1 MEFQIFLCLF
11 LVDGLIMLKKSKK
24 AIKSHGFTLIELL
37 VVIAIIAILIGLL
50 LPAVQKVREAAARA
64 TCSNNIKQWSL
75 AIHNYHSTYGSF
87 MPASY
92 ANPNRIAWPVYL
104 WPYVEMENAAK
115 KYDFNVG
122 FWQPN
127 NTIVNT
133 HNGICSTSTKVYFCG
148 SNRQDAKWQG
158 DQYWRARGSYV
169 LNWGPVRMPAQGALP
184 AANAPWGYTDGV
196 SWNKPRISKLDGFTD
211 GTSNTLAFSEVLMH
225 DNDAAADFRGDMIN
239 DDNQCG
245 RFMTIDTPNSG
256 IDEMTGWCVNDPVN
270 KLPCINSGNG
280 KIAARSKHTGGV
292 NVGFCDGSIRF
303 VSNSIPLV
311 TWQALSTMNGSEVF
325 DPNY

>member
-1 MEFQIFLCLF
+1 M
-11 LVDGLIMLKKSKK
+11 VKS
-24 AIKSHGFTLIELL
+24 ARIIRGFTLIELL

-75 AIHNYHSTYGSF
+75 AIHNYHATYGTF
-87 MPASY
+87 MPASL
-92 ANPNRIAWPVYL
+92 ANPQRISWPIFL
-104 WPYVEMENAAK
+104 WPYVEMENSAK
-115 KYDFNVG
+115 MYNRNVG
-122 FWQPN
+122 FWEPN
-127 NTIVNT
+127 NTITST
-133 HNGICSTSTKVYFCG
+133 HNGVCSSSSKVYFCG
-148 SNRQDAKWQG
+148 SNRPDAKWQG

-169 LNWGPVRMPAQGALP
+169 LNWGPVRMPAVLP
-184 AANAPWGYTDGV
+184 LSGGNSPWGFTDGV
-196 SWNKPRISKLDGFTD
+196 TRASPRISKLDSFTD

-256 IDEMTGWCVNDPVN
+256 VDELRSPYCVNDVAN
-270 KLPCINSGNG
+270 KMPCTTSNNG
-280 KIAARSKHTGGV
+280 KISARSKHTGGV

>member
-1 MEFQIFLCLF
+1 M
-11 LVDGLIMLKKSKK
+11 
-24 AIKSHGFTLIELL
+24 IKNRKIIRGFTLIELL

-75 AIHNYHSTYGSF
+75 AIHNYHSTFGTF

-92 ANPNRIAWPVYL
+92 ANPNRISWPIFL

-115 KYDFNVG
+115 KYDFNLG
-122 FWQPN
+122 FWQAN
-127 NTIVNT
+127 NIIQNT
-133 HNGICSTSTKVYFCG
+133 HTGICSASSKVYFCG

-158 DQYWRARGSYV
+158 DTYYRARGSYV
-169 LNWGPVRMPAQGALP
+169 INWGTVRMPLLGALP
-184 AANAPWGYTDGV
+184 AANAPWGFTDG
-196 SWNKPRISKLDGFTD
+196 SSRNLPRISKLESFSD

-225 DNDAAADFRGDMIN
+225 DNDAAADFRGDFIN

-256 IDEMTGWCVNDPVN
+256 VDEMTGWCVNDVVN
-270 KLPCINSGNG
+270 KLPCLSTANG

-325 DPNY
+325 DSNY

>member
-1 MEFQIFLCLF
+1 MKNSRI
-11 LVDGLIMLKKSKK
+11 IR
-24 AIKSHGFTLIELL
+24 GFTLIELL

-75 AIHNYHSTYGSF
+75 AIHNYHSTYGTF

-92 ANPNRIAWPVYL
+92 ANPNRISWPIYL

-127 NTIVNT
+127 NIISNT
-133 HNGICSTSTKVYFCG
+133 HTGICSTSTKVYFCG
-148 SNRQDAKWQG
+148 SNRPDAKWQG
-158 DQYWRARGSYV
+158 DPYWRARGSYV
-169 LNWGPVRMPAQGALP
+169 LNWGPVRMPAVLP
-184 AANAPWGYTDGV
+184 LPVGNSPWGFTDGV
-196 SWNKPRISKLDGFTD
+196 SRNLPRISKLDAFTD

-256 IDEMTGWCVNDPVN
+256 VDEMTGWCVNDAVN
-270 KLPCINSGNG
+270 KLPCINSNNG

-303 VSNSIPLV
+303 VSNAIPLV

-325 DPNY
+325 DPSY

>member
-1 MEFQIFLCLF
+1 
-11 LVDGLIMLKKSKK
+11 MLKKSKN
-24 AIKSHGFTLIELL
+24 AIISRGFTLIELL

-50 LPAVQKVREAAARA
+50 LPAVQKVREAAARV

-280 KIAARSKHTGGV
+280 KIAARSKYTGGV

>member
-1 MEFQIFLCLF
+1 MFPIA
-11 LVDGLIMLKKSKK
+11 KK
-24 AIKSHGFTLIELL
+24 IRGFTLIELL

-75 AIHNYHSTYGSF
+75 AIHNYHSTFGSF
-87 MPASY
+87 MPAGL
-92 ANPNRIAWPVYL
+92 ANPNRISWPIFL
-104 WPYVEMENAAK
+104 WPFVEMENAAK
-115 KYDFNVG
+115 KYDRNIG

-127 NTIVNT
+127 NTITNT
-133 HNGICSTSTKVYFCG
+133 HNGVCSSTSKVYYCG

-158 DQYWRARGSYV
+158 DQYWRARGNYV
-169 LNWGPVRMPAQGALP
+169 INWGTVRMPLLGAMP
-184 AANAPWGYTDGV
+184 AAYSPWGFTDGV
-196 SWNKPRISKLDGFTD
+196 SRTLPRISRLESFSD
-211 GTSNTLAFSEVLMH
+211 GTSNTLVFSEVLMH
-225 DNDAAADFRGDMIN
+225 DNDAAADFRGDFIN

-256 IDEMTGWCVNDPVN
+256 VDELTGWCVNDVAN
-270 KLPCINSGNG
+270 KLPCISSGNG

-311 TWQALSTMNGSEVF
+311 TW
-325 DPNY
+325 

>member
-1 MEFQIFLCLF
+1 M
-11 LVDGLIMLKKSKK
+11 KKGSK
-24 AIKSHGFTLIELL
+24 IIGGFTLIELL

-87 MPASY
+87 MPAAL
-92 ANPNRIAWPVYL
+92 ANPNRISWPIFL
-104 WPYVEMENAAK
+104 WPYVEMENSAK
-115 KYDFNVG
+115 MYNFNVG

-127 NTIVNT
+127 NTITNT
-133 HNGICSTSTKVYFCG
+133 HNGVCSSSSKVYFCG
-148 SNRQDAKWQG
+148 SSRQNAKAEG
-158 DQYWRARGSYV
+158 DIYFRARGSYV
-169 LNWGPVRMPAQGALP
+169 INWGTMRMPVLGPMP
-184 AANAPWGYTDGV
+184 AAYSPWGFTNGV
-196 SWNKPRISKLDGFTD
+196 SKNLPRISKLESFSD
-211 GTSNTLAFSEVLMH
+211 GTSNTLVFSEVLMH
-225 DNDAAADFRGDMIN
+225 DNDKALDWRGDFIN
-239 DDNQCG
+239 DDDQCG

-256 IDEMTGWCVNDPVN
+256 IDAMRGPYCVNDVAN
-270 KLPCINSGNG
+270 NLPCVGGSANG
-280 KIAARSKHTGGV
+280 KISARSKHTGGV
-292 NVGFCDGSIRF
+292 NVGFCDGSTRF

>member
-1 MEFQIFLCLF
+1 MMK
-11 LVDGLIMLKKSKK
+11 GSK
-24 AIKSHGFTLIELL
+24 IIRGFTLIELL

-92 ANPNRIAWPVYL
+92 ANPNRIAWPIFL

-127 NTIVNT
+127 NIIPNT
-133 HNGICSTSTKVYFCG
+133 HNGICSTTSKVYFCG

-158 DQYWRARGSYV
+158 DQYFRARGSYV
-169 LNWGPVRMPAQGALP
+169 LNWGPVRMPVLGALP
-184 AANAPWGYTDGV
+184 AANAPWGYADGV
-196 SWNKPRISKLDGFTD
+196 SWNKPRISKLERIAD

-256 IDEMTGWCVNDPVN
+256 VDELTGWCVNDVAN
-270 KLPCINSGNG
+270 KLPCITSGNG

-292 NVGFCDGSIRF
+292 NASFCDGSIRF
-303 VSNSIPLV
+303 ISNSIPLV

-325 DPNY
+325 DSNY

>member
-1 MEFQIFLCLF
+1 
-11 LVDGLIMLKKSKK
+11 MLEPSFVKNSR
-24 AIKSHGFTLIELL
+24 IIRGFTLIELL

-75 AIHNYHSTYGSF
+75 AIHNYHSTYGTF

-92 ANPNRIAWPVYL
+92 ANPNRISWPIYL

-127 NTIVNT
+127 NIISNT
-133 HNGICSTSTKVYFCG
+133 HTGICSTSTKVYFCG
-148 SNRQDAKWQG
+148 SNRPDAKWQG
-158 DQYWRARGSYV
+158 DPYWRARGSYV
-169 LNWGPVRMPAQGALP
+169 LNWGPVRMPAVLP
-184 AANAPWGYTDGV
+184 LPVGNSPWGFTDGV
-196 SWNKPRISKLDGFTD
+196 SRNLPRISKLDAFTD

-256 IDEMTGWCVNDPVN
+256 VDEMTGWCVNDAVN
-270 KLPCINSGNG
+270 KLPCINSNNG

-303 VSNSIPLV
+303 VSNAIPLV

-325 DPNY
+325 DPSY

>member
-1 MEFQIFLCLF
+1 MMK
-11 LVDGLIMLKKSKK
+11 GSK
-24 AIKSHGFTLIELL
+24 IIRGFTLIELL

-75 AIHNYHSTYGSF
+75 AIHNYHSTFGTF

-92 ANPNRIAWPVYL
+92 ANPNRISWPIFL

-115 KYDFNVG
+115 KYDLNRG
-122 FWQPN
+122 FWETN
-127 NTIVNT
+127 NIIPNT
-133 HNGICSTSTKVYFCG
+133 HTGICSASSKVYFCG

-158 DQYWRARGSYV
+158 DQYYRARGSYV
-169 LNWGPVRMPAQGALP
+169 LNWGSVKMPAVLPLP
-184 AANAPWGYTDGV
+184 AGNSPWGFTDGV
-196 SWNKPRISKLDGFTD
+196 NRASPRISKLEGFAD
-211 GTSNTLAFSEVLMH
+211 GTSNTLSFSEVLMH
-225 DNDAAADFRGDMIN
+225 DNDAAADFRGDFIN

-256 IDEMTGWCVNDPVN
+256 VDEMTGWCVNDVVN

-292 NVGFCDGSIRF
+292 NASFCDGSIRF
-303 VSNSIPLV
+303 ISNSIPLV
-311 TWQALSTMNGSEVF
+311 TWQALGTMNGSEVF
-325 DPNY
+325 DSNY

>member
-1 MEFQIFLCLF
+1 MKNLRIA
-11 LVDGLIMLKKSKK
+11 K
-24 AIKSHGFTLIELL
+24 GFTLIELL

-75 AIHNYHSTYGSF
+75 AIHNYHSTFGTF

-92 ANPNRIAWPVYL
+92 ANPNRISWPIFL

-115 KYDFNVG
+115 KYDLNRG
-122 FWQPN
+122 FWETN
-127 NTIVNT
+127 NIIPNT
-133 HNGICSTSTKVYFCG
+133 HTGICSASSKVYFCG

-158 DQYWRARGSYV
+158 DQYYRARGSYV
-169 LNWGPVRMPAQGALP
+169 LNWGSVKMPAVLPLP
-184 AANAPWGYTDGV
+184 AGNSPWGFTDGV
-196 SWNKPRISKLDGFTD
+196 NRASPRISKLEGFAD
-211 GTSNTLAFSEVLMH
+211 GTSNTLSFSEVLMH
-225 DNDAAADFRGDMIN
+225 DNDAAADFRGDFIN

-256 IDEMTGWCVNDPVN
+256 VDEMTGWCVNDVVN
-270 KLPCINSGNG
+270 KLPCISSGNG

-292 NVGFCDGSIRF
+292 NASFCDGSIRF
-303 VSNSIPLV
+303 ISNSIPLV
-311 TWQALSTMNGSEVF
+311 TWQALGTMNGSEVF
-325 DPNY
+325 DSNY

>member
-1 MEFQIFLCLF
+1 M
-11 LVDGLIMLKKSKK
+11 
-24 AIKSHGFTLIELL
+24 IKNRKIIRGFTLIELL

-92 ANPNRIAWPVYL
+92 ANPNRIAWPIFL

-127 NTIVNT
+127 NIITNT
-133 HNGICSTSTKVYFCG
+133 HNGVCSSTSKVYFCG

-158 DQYWRARGSYV
+158 DQYFRARGSYV
-169 LNWGPVRMPAQGALP
+169 LNWGPVRMPVLGALP
-184 AANAPWGYTDGV
+184 AANAPWGYADGV
-196 SWNKPRISKLDGFTD
+196 SWNKPRISKLERIAD
-211 GTSNTLAFSEVLMH
+211 GTSNTLAFSEILMH

-256 IDEMTGWCVNDPVN
+256 IDEMTGWCVNDAVN
-270 KLPCINSGNG
+270 KLPCITSGNG

-325 DPNY
+325 DSNY

>member
-1 MEFQIFLCLF
+1 M
-11 LVDGLIMLKKSKK
+11 VKS
-24 AIKSHGFTLIELL
+24 ARIIRGFTLIELL

-75 AIHNYHSTYGSF
+75 AIHNYHATYGSF

-92 ANPNRIAWPVYL
+92 ANPHRISWPIFL

-115 KYDFNVG
+115 KYDFNRG
-122 FWQPN
+122 FWETN
-127 NTIVNT
+127 NIIPNT
-133 HNGICSTSTKVYFCG
+133 HTGICSVSSKVYFCG
-148 SNRQDAKWQG
+148 SNRPDAKWQG

-169 LNWGPVRMPAQGALP
+169 LNWGPVRMPAVLP
-184 AANAPWGYTDGV
+184 LPLGNSPWGFTDGV
-196 SWNKPRISKLDGFTD
+196 TRASPRISKLDSFTD

-225 DNDAAADFRGDMIN
+225 DNDAASDFRGDMIN

-256 IDEMTGWCVNDPVN
+256 VDEMNSPWCLNDVVN
-270 KLPCINSGNG
+270 KMPCITSNNG

-292 NVGFCDGSIRF
+292 NASFCDGSIRF
-303 VSNSIPLV
+303 ISNAIPLV
-311 TWQALSTMNGSEVF
+311 TWQAISTMNGAEVF